1 MITKISVFCQKIPEK
16 TVVKDAYS
24 PKKINKAVI
33 WDKKQTF
40 INQVK
45 IFKLNF
51 LSFPLTKLEN
61 LSVHQIKISRI
72 FFFNEGF
79 PYCLYLD
86 GYIK

>member
-1 MITKISVFCQKIPEK
+1 MPEK

-40 INQVK
+40 RIQVK

-51 LSFPLTKLEN
+51 LSSPLPKLINLGAYQIEN
-61 LSVHQIKISRI
+61 FLNFSKH
-72 FFFNEGF
+72 
-79 PYCLYLD
+79 P
-86 GYIK
+86 

>member
-1 MITKISVFCQKIPEK
+1 MITKISVFCQKMPEK

-61 LSVHQIKISRI
+61 LSVHQIGNFLNFLKHPILFLIVSFVRK
-72 FFFNEGF
+72 
-79 PYCLYLD
+79 L
-86 GYIK
+86 